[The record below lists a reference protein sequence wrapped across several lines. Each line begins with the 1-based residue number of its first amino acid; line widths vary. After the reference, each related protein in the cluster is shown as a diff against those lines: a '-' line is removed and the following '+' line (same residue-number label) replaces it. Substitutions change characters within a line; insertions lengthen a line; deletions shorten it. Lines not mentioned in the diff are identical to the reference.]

1 MGLIISFGLAM
12 VRAAR
17 FHTRFSTME
26 VARVVEAQGWGAS
39 VVMPAEVI
47 GELKFWREN
56 VERRRGMYEGGW
68 TGRNEGWRGNDH
80 ELSITVDK
88 IR

>member
-1 MGLIISFGLAM
+1 MGKRIKVKSISSIVGLIISFGLAM

-39 VVMPAEVI
+39 VVMPA
-47 GELKFWREN
+47 
-56 VERRRGMYEGGW
+56 
-68 TGRNEGWRGNDH
+68 
-80 ELSITVDK
+80 S
-88 IR
+88 